1 MLYIYKTVFITLLTF
16 SFVGCGGDNS
26 YNGENGL
33 IDPTSTSS
41 TSLDTEINSLY
52 QDVIKKDAQNAYV
65 QSAFLLSAVE
75 DLNNS
80 ADEAHLQSAR
90 DEFKKLILSY
100 KRVES
105 SYVAG
110 YNSDDMRDIADF
122 YIEQFIKGSKS
133 QDIAGDLDQVF
144 AGTKQIVVNSLKGIT
159 ALEYTLFGDVE
170 SITDIK
176 AKMNQN
182 RLDAALLMAKNI
194 KVQFLDIQD
203 YYQND
208 TKFLSSNDDAISA
221 LLNVLVDNSFRLRE
235 SRIGDGA
242 GFTEKYKDNPS
253 NTRLEYYYS
262 TYSLNAIIEILNTH
276 NNIMENGLKAI
287 AIEGNAASEA
297 DAITTAIDDALALC
311 NAYSGSLESNLADTK
326 TQELYDTAKT
336 LQNNYTALING
347 LNFTQDIVEA
357 DGD

>member
-1 MLYIYKTVFITLLTF
+1 MLFIYKTVLIALLTF
-16 SFVGCGGDNS
+16 AFVGCGGDNK
-26 YNGENGL
+26 YNGVDGL
-33 IDPTSTSS
+33 IDPSTSS
-41 TSLDTEINSLY
+41 SSLDTEVQSLY
-52 QDVIKKDAQNAYV
+52 ENIILQDS
-65 QSAFLLSAVE
+65 QSAYSQSLTLLSAIE
-75 DLNNS
+75 DLNS
-80 ADEAHLQSAR
+80 SVDEAHLQVAR

-105 SYVAG
+105 AYVAG
-110 YNSDDMRDIADF
+110 YNSDDMRDVADF

-133 QDIAGDLDQVF
+133 QDIKGDLDLVF
-144 AGTKQIVVNSLKGIT
+144 AGNKQIVVNALKGIT
-159 ALEYTLFGDVE
+159 ALQYTLFGEVE
-170 SITDIK
+170 SLADIN

-182 RLDAALLMAKNI
+182 RLNAAMLMANNI
-194 KVQFLDIQD
+194 ENQFKAIRD

-208 TKFLSSNDDAISA
+208 TKFLSSSDDAISA

-235 SRIGDGA
+235 SRIGDAA
-242 GFTEKYKDNPS
+242 GFTTKYKNNPS

-262 TYSLNAIIEILNTH
+262 TYSLNTIIEILNTH
-276 NNIMENGLKAI
+276 KSIMENGLKAI
-287 AIEGNAASEA
+287 AVSGNAASEA
-297 DAITTAIDDALALC
+297 EAILTAIDEALLLC
-311 NAYSGSLESNLADTK
+311 SSYGGSLESNLADAK

>member
-1 MLYIYKTVFITLLTF
+1 MLIIYKTALITLLTF
-16 SFVGCGGDNS
+16 SFIGCGGDNS
-26 YNGENGL
+26 YNGVDGL
-33 IDPTSTSS
+33 IDPSTAS
-41 TSLDTEINSLY
+41 TSLDVEVKSLY
-52 QDVIKKDAQNAYV
+52 EDVIKKDAKSAYV
-65 QSAFLLSAVE
+65 QSITLLNAVK
-75 DLNNS
+75 DLNS
-80 ADEAHLQSAR
+80 STDEVHLQRAR

-105 SYVAG
+105 AYVAG

-144 AGTKQIVVNSLKGIT
+144 AGTKQIVVNALKGVT
-159 ALEYTLFGDVE
+159 ALQYTLFGDVE
-170 SITDIK
+170 SLADINT
-176 AKMNQN
+176 KMNQN
-182 RLDAALLMAKNI
+182 RLNAALLMAKNI
-194 KVQFLDIQD
+194 TVQFLAVHE

-208 TKFLSSNDDAISA
+208 TKFLSSSDDAISA

-235 SRIGDGA
+235 SRIGDAA
-242 GFTEKYKDNPS
+242 GFTTKYKNNPS

-262 TYSLNAIIEILNTH
+262 SHSLNAIIEILNTH
-276 NNIMENGLKAI
+276 KSIMENGLQAI
-287 AIEGNAASEA
+287 AISGNAASEA
-297 DAITTAIDDALALC
+297 EAILTAIDEALVLC
-311 NAYSGSLESNLADTK
+311 NAYGGSLESNLADAK